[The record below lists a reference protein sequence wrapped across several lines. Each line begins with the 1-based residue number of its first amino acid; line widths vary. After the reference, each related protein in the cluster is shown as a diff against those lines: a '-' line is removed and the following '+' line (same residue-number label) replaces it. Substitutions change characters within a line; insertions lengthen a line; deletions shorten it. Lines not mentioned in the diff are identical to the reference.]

1 MRRYVDFD
9 GGAALDAVAA
19 LGDDTAL
26 HDAFLR
32 ARCPRVMEAVDR
44 VADWLRAL
52 GDVDARPESQEMKE
66 VS

>member
-1 MRRYVDFD
+1 MRLR
-9 GGAALDAVAA
+9 A

-32 ARCPRVMEAVDR
+32 ARCPRVTEAMDR
-44 VADWLRAL
+44 VADWLHAL
-52 GDVDARPESQEMKE
+52 GDIDERPDEHEMKE